1 MGFGIWELLCTQE
14 RVTEPLDHT
23 KQMWKNGS
31 RRGKMGIEK
40 RESEIFAYYN
50 KWVMNIWK
58 FWGGRNSGVKGVIAD
73 MAVSEPKVVLRICTN
88 PVGKDPKVWLA
99 G

>member
-1 MGFGIWELLCTQE
+1 M
-14 RVTEPLDHT
+14 
-23 KQMWKNGS
+23 
-31 RRGKMGIEK
+31 
-40 RESEIFAYYN
+40 
-50 KWVMNIWK
+50 
-58 FWGGRNSGVKGVIAD
+58 KGVIAD